1 MENIVSIP
9 LERYEE
15 LITLETRVNI
25 AVGYIANN
33 EYPKMENVLLAL
45 GTELACET
53 VMELRAEEKR
63 RLEEINKKYAELKE
77 SEE

>member
-1 MENIVSIP
+1 MGTVEIP

-15 LITLETRVNI
+15 LITLEARVNV

-33 EYPKMENVLLAL
+33 TYPKMEDILLTL

-53 VMELRAEEKR
+53 AMELRAEEKR
-63 RLEEINKKYAELKE
+63 RLEELNKKYAEMKE